1 MAAGR
6 GMAVLVLA
14 GSRGPE
20 DPVAKLAGVSHK
32 AFAPIAG
39 VPMLVRV
46 VRALTASPSVGT
58 IHIAIE
64 RPELVEQH
72 PELGL
77 LLAGGRLALL
87 PAEGSPSRTVSAALE
102 KLGTPLFVTTADHAL
117 LRPEWVEYFLS
128 HLPDGSDVC
137 VALARDHVVQ
147 SAVPETQ
154 RTYLRFADGA
164 FSGCNMFAFRTPASA
179 GVAQTWRQVEA
190 QRKHPLRMIRLL
202 GPLSIL
208 RFLLGRLT
216 LTGALER
223 LGHLTGARAAVVE
236 MPFGLAAVDVDKA
249 ADMELTERLLS
260 GP

>member
-1 MAAGR
+1 MAT
-6 GMAVLVLA
+6 LVLA

-20 DPVAKLAGVSHK
+20 DPVATLMGVSHK

-46 VRALTASPSVGT
+46 VRALTASPGVGM

-77 LLAGGRLALL
+77 LLAGGRIGLL
-87 PAEGSPSRTVSAALE
+87 PAEGSPSRTVSAALDR
-102 KLGTPLFVTTADHAL
+102 LGTPLFVTTADHAL
-117 LRPEWVEYFLS
+117 LRPEWVDHFLT
-128 HLPDGSDVC
+128 HLPDGTDVC
-137 VALARDHVVQ
+137 VGLARDHVIQ
-147 SAVPETQ
+147 AAVPETK

-179 GVAQTWRQVEA
+179 GVARTWRQVEA

-202 GPLSIL
+202 GPMSIL

-216 LTGALER
+216 LTAALAR
-223 LGHLTGARAAVVE
+223 LGRITGARAGVVE

-249 ADMELTERLLS
+249 ADVELAERLLS
-260 GP
+260 V

>member
-1 MAAGR
+1 MAT
-6 GMAVLVLA
+6 LVLA

-20 DPVAKLAGVSHK
+20 DPVARLKGVSHK
-32 AFAPIAG
+32 AMAPIAG

-46 VRALTASPSVGT
+46 VRALTAAPSVGT

-102 KLGTPLFVTTADHAL
+102 TLGTPMFVTTADHAL
-117 LRPEWVEYFLS
+117 LRPEWVEHFLA
-128 HLPDGSDVC
+128 HLPRDADVC
-137 VALARDHVVQ
+137 VALARDNVVQ
-147 SAVPETQ
+147 SAVPDTK
-154 RTYLRFADGA
+154 RTWLRFADGA
-164 FSGCNMFAFRTPASA
+164 FSGCNMFAFRTPASLA
-179 GVAQTWRQVEA
+179 VAQTWRQVEA

-202 GPLSIL
+202 GPVSIL

-216 LTGALER
+216 VTAALAR
-223 LGHLTGARAAVVE
+223 LGRITGARAAMVE

-249 ADMELTERLLS
+249 ADIELAERLLS
-260 GP
+260 A

>member
-1 MAAGR
+1 MAT
-6 GMAVLVLA
+6 LVLA
-14 GSRGPE
+14 GSRGPD
-20 DPVAKLAGVSHK
+20 DPVATLMGVSHK

-46 VRALTASPSVGT
+46 VRALTASPSVGL

-72 PELGL
+72 PELSL
-77 LLAGGRLALL
+77 LLAGGRIALL

-102 KLGTPLFVTTADHAL
+102 TLGTPLFVTTADHAL
-117 LRPEWVEYFLS
+117 LRPEWVEHFLT
-128 HLPDGSDVC
+128 HLPDGTDVC
-137 VALARDHVVQ
+137 VGLARDSVIQ
-147 SAVPETQ
+147 AAVPDTE

-164 FSGCNMFAFRTPASA
+164 FSGCNMFAFRTTAAA
-179 GVAQTWRQVEA
+179 GVARTWRQVEA

-216 LTGALER
+216 LAAALARLGRITGAKA
-223 LGHLTGARAAVVE
+223 GVVE

-249 ADMELTERLLS
+249 ADVELAERLLS
-260 GP
+260 

>member
-1 MAAGR
+1 MTT
-6 GMAVLVLA
+6 LVLA
-14 GSRGPE
+14 GSRGPD
-20 DPVAKLAGVSHK
+20 DPVAQLMGVSHK

-77 LLAGGRLALL
+77 LLAGGRLSLL
-87 PAEGSPSRTVSAALE
+87 PAEGSPSRTVSDALE
-102 KLGTPLFVTTADHAL
+102 RLGTPLFVTTADHAL
-117 LRPEWVEYFLS
+117 LRPEWVEHFLS
-128 HLPDGSDVC
+128 HLPADADVC
-137 VALARDHVVQ
+137 VGLARE
-147 SAVPETQ
+147 STIRAAVPETR

-164 FSGCNMFAFRTPASA
+164 FSGCNLFAFRTPASDS
-179 GVAQTWRQVEA
+179 VVRTWRKVEA

-202 GPLSIL
+202 GLISVL
-208 RFLLGRLT
+208 RFVT
-216 LTGALER
+216 
-223 LGHLTGARAAVVE
+223 GHLTLATALARLERITAARAAMVE

-249 ADMELTERLLS
+249 ADVELAERLLS
-260 GP
+260 V

>member
-1 MAAGR
+1 MS
-6 GMAVLVLA
+6 AVATLVLA
-14 GSRGPE
+14 GSRGPD
-20 DPVAKLAGVSHK
+20 DPVARLMGVSHK

-46 VRALTASPSVGT
+46 VRALIASPSVGT

-64 RPELVEQH
+64 RPELVEDH

-117 LRPEWVEYFLS
+117 LRPEWVDHFLS

-137 VALARDHVVQ
+137 VGLARDLVIQ
-147 SAVPETQ
+147 AAVPETK

-164 FSGCNMFAFRTPASA
+164 FSGCNMFAFRTPASE
-179 GVAQTWRQVEA
+179 GVARTWRQVEA

-202 GPLSIL
+202 GLLSIL
-208 RFLLGRLT
+208 KFITGRLT
-216 LTGALER
+216 LTGALAR
-223 LGHLTGARAAVVE
+223 LGRITGAKAAMVE

-249 ADMELTERLLS
+249 ADVELAERLLS
-260 GP
+260 